1 MMFSIS
7 DVQSMD
13 EDDYHEGEGTESAAE
28 GEDGAEEEH
37 PINSY
42 PIRVSF
48 SITKVCM
55 CMVPSS
61 MTISMAD

>member
-13 EDDYHEGEGTESAAE
+13 EEDYNEGEGAESATE
-28 GEDGAEEEH
+28 GEDGAEDEH

-48 SITKVCM
+48 SITKVC
-55 CMVPSS
+55 VYG
-61 MTISMAD
+61 ANFHDHFHG